1 MKTSL
6 LSMLLIVVFFATAQ
20 NTPPVGPKPFAVGL
34 QAHAGFIILHSQ
46 DIRPIGQSYPLGIAL
61 EAIWH
66 YNTPNAY
73 RQCLCFPRLGL
84 SATFWDY
91 DNRKVLG
98 QGANLL
104 FFVESVFGMPHRF
117 TFSFRAGAG
126 LAYANNPYDSITNP
140 DNYSYSTR
148 VSFALALA
156 AGINYRLTDQ
166 WLLRASANYNHIS
179 NGGMNEPNKGINYPT
194 ASLGV
199 DYYIRTGSG
208 FKPYPQ
214 ADWKENHAALNRW
227 FITLAGTAKQL
238 TGTHELQRYPVWS
251 ISGRYARQVSRINAL
266 NLGVEFLDDGAHREQ
281 IVRKGRSVDHR
292 KAGLLIGNE
301 FLPGRFIFS
310 QQIGVYLYDPYH
322 HNTALYQ
329 RYALEMKITER
340 FTAGIGLKA
349 HGHVADFL
357 DFRVGVRL

>member
-1 MKTSL
+1 MKSL
-6 LSMLLIVVFFATAQ
+6 MLSMFLMLANLVAAQ
-20 NTPPVGPKPFAVGL
+20 THRAHSPTPFAVGL

-46 DIRPIGQSYPLGIAL
+46 DIRPIGQSYPRGIAL
-61 EAIWH
+61 ETIWH

-73 RQCLCFPRLGL
+73 RQCLCFPRVGL

-91 DNRKVLG
+91 DNPKVLG

-104 FFVESVFGMPHRF
+104 FFVEPVFGMPHRF

-126 LAYANNPYDSITNP
+126 LAYANNPYDSVTNP

-148 VSFALALA
+148 MSFALALA
-156 AGINYRLTDQ
+156 AGLNYRLTDR
-166 WLLRASANYNHIS
+166 WLLRLSANYNHIS

-199 DYYIRTGSG
+199 DYYINKGNG
-208 FKPYPQ
+208 FNKYPP
-214 ADWKENHAALNRW
+214 ADWKENHAALSRW
-227 FITLAGTAKQL
+227 YITLAGTAKQL
-238 TGTHELQRYPVWS
+238 TGTTELQRYPVWS

-266 NLGVEFLDDGAHREQ
+266 NLAVEFLDDGAHREQ
-281 IVRKGRSVDHR
+281 ILRKGRSGDHR
-292 KAGLLIGNE
+292 KVGFLIGNE

-329 RYALEMKITER
+329 RYALEMKIMER

-357 DFRVGVRL
+357 DFRLGARF